1 MKSITKQSNGWFLSC
16 IFAIPLRSIIWQKC
30 NLKTTVYRGVRESMN
45 RYINPHF
52 NIKIDFPETWGFR
65 YWGNRTNKLTFPER
79 YQTAFDDLPTELSGE
94 KELLSA
100 RSKIR
105 RNSLTG
111 TVLYIIS
118 LYRPNGFS
126 LLEHRVG
133 FETDLKREF
142 KIHSIAGVEIQS
154 LLLEEQAEDYICY
167 SLMYCWEYSENI
179 WLFCG
184 IRSDALEGFEEVKE
198 IIGQVSSIKN
208 L

>member
-1 MKSITKQSNGWFLSC
+1 
-16 IFAIPLRSIIWQKC
+16 
-30 NLKTTVYRGVRESMN
+30 MN
-45 RYINPHF
+45 QYINSHF
-52 NIKIDFPETWGFR
+52 NIKIDFPDTWSFR
-65 YWGNRTNKLTFPER
+65 YWGNRKNELKIPER
-79 YQTAFDDLPTELSGE
+79 YQTSFDDMPSQLSQE

-100 RSKIR
+100 RSSVR

-126 LLEHRVG
+126 LLEHRVE

-142 KIHSIAGVEIQS
+142 QLQCIAGVEIQS
-154 LLLEEQAEDYICY
+154 LLLEEKADNYISY
-167 SLMYCWEYSENI
+167 SQLYCWQHRENI

-184 IRSDALEGFEEVKE
+184 VRSDALEGFEEAKE
-198 IIGQVSSIKN
+198 VIGQLSNIKK